1 MESTPQWSDVHHTV
15 QSVPDL
21 HVNFA
26 PPVTLAE
33 VDRWSPPRAPL
44 RLLSIDE
51 ASDCTSFTGS
61 SEPPSPT
68 KNSHS
73 STSSNRKRR
82 RKAGLRALRFL
93 KYNSFS
99 QHAVFCL
106 LSGRPLVVIGGDE
119 SLVRKLV
126 DALSLFLPAPGPD
139 GNAVMPCLT
148 MPLQLTDLL
157 TWRLIGIHRY
167 SIRHRL
173 LITCLLSSYF
183 YLFYILFYVVSL
195 QKDYFYVEMPCH
207 LFLVASFHLTGSFV
221 NCPYRGVHTEGGE
234 RNRNT
239 LYCKSHA
246 VNTSLLKLVIFVVL
260 FETFLTG

>member
-1 MESTPQWSDVHHTV
+1 MPKWSDVHQTV

-26 PPVTLAE
+26 PPVALAE
-33 VDRWSPPRAPL
+33 VDRWTPPCAPL

-68 KNSHS
+68 QNIHS
-73 STSSNRKRR
+73 STHTDKRRRR

-93 KYNSFS
+93 KQNSFS

-139 GNAVMPCLT
+139 GNAVMPCLCT
-148 MPLQLTDLL
+148 PLQLTDLL

-167 SIRHRL
+167 A
-173 LITCLLSSYF
+173 IT
-183 YLFYILFYVVSL
+183 
-195 QKDYFYVEMPCH
+195 H
-207 LFLVASFHLTGSFV
+207 THTGVRPS
-221 NCPYRGVHTEGGE
+221 CQH
-234 RNRNT
+234 
-239 LYCKSHA
+239 KIS
-246 VNTSLLKLVIFVVL
+246 
-260 FETFLTG
+260 